1 MIIFTYNLKQLIMK
15 KLFNFNVLYVSIIIV
30 LLFFKPTNY
39 YLWILLIFQI
49 LIFFVHGKEN
59 FLKR

>member
-1 MIIFTYNLKQLIMK
+1 MK
-15 KLFNFNVLYVSIIIV
+15 NLFNFNVLFVITIIT

-39 YLWILLIFQI
+39 YLWILLIFEV
-49 LIFFVHGKEN
+49 LIFFIHGKEN